1 MKQSV
6 AIQHLRTMLLG
17 VQKLRSI
24 LSEDHMIGND
34 PSYPLSMTEQQAGDV
49 WKWIWGKNCIIPILA
64 KVIDNAETK
73 GKLQPM
79 DFYNMMTIACRLEPM
94 IGTVAGIVEA
104 SATGSLTF
112 PTEAS
117 ISWLSGWDKES

>member
-17 VQKLRSI
+17 VQRLRSI

-34 PSYPLSMTEQQAGDV
+34 PSYPFSITEYQAGNT
-49 WKWIWGKNCIIPILA
+49 WKWIWGKNCIIPILV
-64 KVIDNAETK
+64 KVIDDAETK
-73 GKLQPM
+73 GELRPQ
-79 DFYNMMTIACRLEPM
+79 DFYNMMTIACSLEPL
-94 IGTVAGIVEA
+94 IGTVAGITEA
-104 SATGSLTF
+104 MATGSDTF

-117 ISWLSGWDKES
+117 ISWLGGWDKES